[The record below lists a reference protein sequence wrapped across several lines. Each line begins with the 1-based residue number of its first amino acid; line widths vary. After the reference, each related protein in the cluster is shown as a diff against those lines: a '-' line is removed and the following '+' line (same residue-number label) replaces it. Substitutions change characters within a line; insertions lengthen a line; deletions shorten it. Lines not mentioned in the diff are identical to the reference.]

1 MKKYLQDVLNTLKS
15 QTRMG
20 ANTVIK
26 ITLYIEIAYN
36 NGKPDRY
43 YFKLFNEE
51 PNELLAEAKELG
63 L

>member
-1 MKKYLQDVLNTLKS
+1 MKKYLQDVLATLKS

-20 ANTVIK
+20 TNKVIK

-36 NGKPDRY
+36 MAKPDKY

-51 PNELLAEAKELG
+51 PNELLSEAKEMG